1 MLRQNRP
8 TTLRSYEPEPRPRRV
23 IQRLARQIRAGGARL
38 GLTVAILG
46 LCWGLTLLTLAAIA
60 LHVLWPGTFRA

>member
-1 MLRQNRP
+1 MLRRNRP
-8 TTLRSYEPEPRPRRV
+8 TALRSYDPEPSP
-23 IQRLARQIRAGGARL
+23 QRAILRLVREVRAGGARL

>member
-1 MLRQNRP
+1 
-8 TTLRSYEPEPRPRRV
+8 V

-38 GLTVAILG
+38 GLTVAILV
-46 LCWGLTLLTLAAIA
+46 LCWGLMLVTLAALA